1 MAWAQALAVIAK
13 AGPQVAKQLPKLWP
27 LLLESKN
34 RERLGEFFVDLAN
47 ASPAK
52 RLRARIEL
60 TAALAE
66 EIAATAE
73 SDEEREQAQVWTRRA
88 RNLVRRDN
96 MPIAGQRAKR
106 EHRRGIKLQLDAL
119 QDEMNGYLGGDKGGK
134 SLIADPHDAETSL
147 KP

>member
-52 RLRARIEL
+52 RLR
-60 TAALAE
+60 
-66 EIAATAE
+66 
-73 SDEEREQAQVWTRRA
+73 
-88 RNLVRRDN
+88 
-96 MPIAGQRAKR
+96 
-106 EHRRGIKLQLDAL
+106 
-119 QDEMNGYLGGDKGGK
+119 
-134 SLIADPHDAETSL
+134 
-147 KP
+147 

>member
-13 AGPQVAKQLPKLWP
+13 AGPKIAKQLPKLWP

-34 RERLGEFFVDLAN
+34 RERLSEFFVDLAN

-66 EIAATAE
+66 EIATTAE
-73 SDEEREQAQVWTRRA
+73 NDDERERALAWNRRA
-88 RNLVRRDN
+88 RNLVRRNN
-96 MPIAGQRAKR
+96 MPIAGQRARR
-106 EHRRGIKLQLDAL
+106 EHRRGVKLELQAL
-119 QDEMNGYLGGDKGGK
+119 QAEMNGHLGDTGRV
-134 SLIADPHDAETSL
+134 
-147 KP
+147 